1 MSKKNKVIK
10 LSEMTLGSL
19 ASSIVSA
26 VGYSIARESLETNF
40 NLHEL
45 DMSLV
50 MVMINSYLD
59 ANGATNVVYEDLLQ
73 TILSSDNLQASIR
86 FVCLQTLLNH
96 HIKTLTTDIFPY
108 PYYEKILQVVSA
120 QGNNLRCLNMKGV
133 WIKEEMMSLLNQ
145 MLKTLPKLI
154 KLVIPYIAND
164 DVLLHIKR
172 HQRNL
177 RYLDISGES
186 DVTDI
191 GIDYLCSSLVSKTL
205 TIIDIGM
212 LGEENIDH
220 VDVAS
225 LLTHIPH
232 LTSLGCYSFVGKALQ
247 YIIDNIN
254 PSFVSQLQ
262 YLHDTGTMM
271 CTMNAICST
280 CPHLKHLYIDSPQ
293 PNTIARLTTL
303 RDLQRLKIYRFKCD
317 EIAPVVKCIG
327 SQLCHLTLMK
337 GQGIMDV
344 TLLIQHCPNLIDL
357 DFYMMDE
364 LMCLRSAGDGKFKQL
379 RSLEILN
386 SPMSSTTLRH
396 LICNCHQTIR
406 RLAVDIVPFT
416 DEEMARWVAI
426 KLQNAGYYNLRH

>member
-1 MSKKNKVIK
+1 MSKKNKVIN
-10 LSEMTLGSL
+10 LSEMTLSTL

-26 VGYSIARESLETNF
+26 VGYCIASETLETNF

-50 MVMINSYLD
+50 MVVISSYLD
-59 ANGATNVVYEDLLQ
+59 ASGATNVIYEALLQ
-73 TILSSDNLQASIR
+73 TILSSENLSASIR

-96 HIKTLTTDIFPY
+96 HIKSLTTEVFPY
-108 PYYEKILQVVSA
+108 PYYEKILQVISA
-120 QGNNLRCLNMKGV
+120 QGRNIRSLNLKGI
-133 WIKEEMMSLLNQ
+133 WIKEEMMPLMHTIIKSLPNLR
-145 MLKTLPKLI
+145 KLS
-154 KLVIPYIAND
+154 IPYIAND
-164 DVLLHIKR
+164 EVLLNIKR

-177 RYLDISGES
+177 VHLDISGES

-205 TIIDIGM
+205 VVVDIGM

-220 VDVAS
+220 VDIAS

-232 LTSLGCYSFVGKALQ
+232 LTSLGCYSFVGRSLQ

-280 CPHLKHLYIDSPQ
+280 CPHLKHLYIDSPEPKTLQ
-293 PNTIARLTTL
+293 RLSTL
-303 RDLQRLKIYRFKCD
+303 KHLQRLKIYRFQCD
-317 EIAPVVKCIG
+317 ELEPLLERIG
-327 SQLCHLTLMK
+327 SQFHHLTLMK
-337 GQGIMDV
+337 GRGIFDV
-344 TLLIQHCPNLIDL
+344 ELLIRHCPNLIDL

-364 LMCLRSAGDGKFKQL
+364 LTCTRGGEFNQL
-379 RSLEILN
+379 RSFEMLN
-386 SPMSSTTLRH
+386 SPTTSSTTLRH

-406 RLAVDIVPFT
+406 RLAVDVIPFT
-416 DEEMARWVAI
+416 EEEMAW
-426 KLQNAGYYNLRH
+426 